1 MLIAVW
7 IVSGLLA
14 LAYLFSGGAKVV
26 RPHSKVKLTMEF
38 AEDFAPWQVKV
49 IGILEVLGAIG
60 LIVPELTHIAPIL
73 TPIAATGLVVIQVV
87 AIIVHLRRHDSPKG
101 LPVNIALL
109 LLALFV
115 AIARFAGV

>member
-14 LAYLFSGGAKVV
+14 LAYLFSGGGKVV

-73 TPIAATGLVVIQVV
+73 TPIAASGLVLVQVV

-101 LPVNIALL
+101 LPVNIVLL

>member
-14 LAYLFSGGAKVV
+14 LAYLFSGANKAF
-26 RPHSKVKLTMEF
+26 RPHDKVKLTMEF
-38 AEDFAPWQVKV
+38 AEDFKPWQVKV

-60 LIVPELTHIAPIL
+60 LILPELFHIAVIL
-73 TPIAATGLVVIQVV
+73 TPIAASGLALIQVF
-87 AIIVHLRRHDSPKG
+87 AIIVHIRRHDDVKR
-101 LPVNIALL
+101 LPVNVVLL